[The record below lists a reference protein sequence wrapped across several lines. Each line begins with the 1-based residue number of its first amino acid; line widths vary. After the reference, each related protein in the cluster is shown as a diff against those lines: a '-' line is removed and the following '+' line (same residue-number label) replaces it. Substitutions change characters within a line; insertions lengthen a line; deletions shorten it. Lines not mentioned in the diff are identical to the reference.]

1 MLEWLKTIL
10 GDAYTEGIDKKV
22 SSEIGKEFVSRT
34 DFNAANEAK
43 KAAESQVADRDKQ
56 LETLKKSTG
65 DAAELQKQI
74 DALQETNKQAKA
86 QYDSDLAAAKL
97 SAALDLG
104 ITKAKGKNVK
114 AIKALLDTS
123 KMAVKED
130 GTVDGLDTA
139 LETLKGSDGYL
150 FTQEE
155 TKPEGNGFQTGAPS
169 PDAPETKAVADA
181 FAAARGTI

>member
-10 GDAYTEGIDKKV
+10 GDAYTEDIDKKV

-43 KAAESQVADRDKQ
+43 KAAESQVTDRDKQ

-104 ITKAKGKNVK
+104 ITKA
-114 AIKALLDTS
+114 
-123 KMAVKED
+123 VKED

-155 TKPEGNGFQTGAPS
+155 TKPQGNGFQTGTQT